1 MQEVVVELSHCNPKK
16 WDKKWDKG
24 AEKCEN
30 GAKMQVF
37 LSKTPVFELDYTP
50 VNPCV
55 VIRKFFSCSLA

>member
-1 MQEVVVELSHCNPKK
+1 MQEVVVELSHYNP
-16 WDKKWDKG
+16 KKWDKG

-37 LSKTPVFELDYTP
+37 LSKTPVFELDYPP